1 MNTLESIVVLIA
13 VTLIVYTVIEWLS
26 MPFKLN
32 SIEKKLDKI
41 IEIMKER

>member
-13 VTLIVYTVIEWLS
+13 ITLIVYTAIEWIS
-26 MPFKLN
+26 VPFKLN

-41 IEIMKER
+41 IEVMKER